1 MLRRLTMSR
10 DGLWLFVIILLSLYT
25 LQLHRSNAAIDVH
38 WDSIH
43 GGRTPWSLNDR
54 LKLSEEIYTETLVR
68 RDALLKAH
76 PGELPM

>member
-1 MLRRLTMSR
+1 MPTMSR

-25 LQLHRSNAAIDVH
+25 LQLHRSNAALDLYG
-38 WDSIH
+38 DGIH
-43 GGRTPWSLNDR
+43 GGRTPWNLDDR
-54 LKLSEEIYTETLVR
+54 LKLSEEIYRETLVR